1 MTTIKQRLK
10 SCGIESL
17 AVLERRHNTAAILII
32 VLVALVVVS
41 ITPQNAIG
49 KEGGQHSADLNH
61 LAVSASYKL
70 YTFCI
75 APNGL

>member
-1 MTTIKQRLK
+1 MSPIKQRLK

-17 AVLERRHNTAAILII
+17 A

>member
-1 MTTIKQRLK
+1 LYLSEKNVAHKT
-10 SCGIESL
+10 
-17 AVLERRHNTAAILII
+17 AVEILRNRIFGS
-32 VLVALVVVS
+32 AGGS
-41 ITPQNAIG
+41 G
-49 KEGGQHSADLNH
+49 GGQYSADLNH